1 MRPWHGELAA
11 VAQWISGQRLT
22 VNPGPQWTF
31 TRLPAV
37 LKCPDSF
44 GKSSTLMGIPT
55 AGESNDVQI
64 DAQSTDADTSSPH
77 DHREVSSNPR

>member
-1 MRPWHGELAA
+1 
-11 VAQWISGQRLT
+11 
-22 VNPGPQWTF
+22 
-31 TRLPAV
+31 
-37 LKCPDSF
+37 
-44 GKSSTLMGIPT
+44 MGIPT